1 VGEGGG
7 GDEGG
12 MQKGEV
18 SGRGAIA
25 AGNDHHASKAADL
38 LVESGS
44 HSTREEALAYLLH
57 HKDGA
62 ALLRRLSNN
71 IRKESTMSKEELEA
85 ERTEKLRE
93 VVKAY
98 GITALAKQIVADGS
112 SYGIDEHEFTKLATA
127 HAQRLYPDMSPAVA
141 FEKLFSD
148 SSEDGVILREAHSIA
163 KTVYAAPMY
172 DLKPM
177 FVGGEAALDVDD
189 PSEAIAQLQRI
200 GAQKWPTA

>member
-1 VGEGGG
+1 SADGDDGFDEWHREQARIAEEQNELHLRKHARNWRSFNEVLAENVAKSFVADAR
-7 GDEGG
+7 GDEAD
-12 MQKGEV
+12 MHNEEMSV
-18 SGRGAIA
+18 SETIA

-98 GITALAKQIVADGS
+98 GITALAKQIVADG
-112 SYGIDEHEFTKLATA
+112 
-127 HAQRLYPDMSPAVA
+127 
-141 FEKLFSD
+141 
-148 SSEDGVILREAHSIA
+148 
-163 KTVYAAPMY
+163 
-172 DLKPM
+172 
-177 FVGGEAALDVDD
+177 
-189 PSEAIAQLQRI
+189 
-200 GAQKWPTA
+200 

>member
-1 VGEGGG
+1 
-7 GDEGG
+7 
-12 MQKGEV
+12 
-18 SGRGAIA
+18 
-25 AGNDHHASKAADL
+25 
-38 LVESGS
+38 
-44 HSTREEALAYLLH
+44 
-57 HKDGA
+57 
-62 ALLRRLSNN
+62 RRLSNN

-200 GAQKWPTA
+200 GAQKWPTASEAQQFENAFTDPANAELARKAYRRPAATTLYPFPK